1 MNRSG
6 WVIPVLLIIL
16 IVSLVGMYTLPR
28 FREAMSSPPMRTAS
42 EAVGAAP
49 PPPYYEHPLLVPE
62 LAGIRPGMREDRVI
76 AILGTPAGRQAAPD
90 GAVLDYKGLSVTVS
104 RGQVSFVLV
113 TAAGWRT
120 PAGLEVG
127 QTCDE
132 LFKLYRFPDLSCAV
146 KNTPTG
152 ERTRLYFSNE
162 LEFGVSEQH
171 EVITAIWIR
180 PSRPGPFAASSLI
193 VDPTVDHPVFRRY
206 GREYVALVPQA
217 VRDAVD
223 KYDPSFMPWRYDE
236 YDPETGRQYVF
247 SEAEA
252 MFGVIGDFNGD
263 RIPDVVMDGYTAGS
277 HVTLGVL
284 SEKGSYKAV
293 EVDRHLNHDTGHMQR
308 QYHLLVEPGGKAR
321 QIDNVPPD
329 LATDAFKR
337 CSYGKTEALI
347 CLKDGVWRSYV
358 SGE

>member
-6 WVIPVLLIIL
+6 WVIPVLLIVL
-16 IVSLVGMYTLPR
+16 IVSLIGMYTLPR
-28 FREAMSSPPMRTAS
+28 FREAMSNPPAKTAS

-263 RIPDVVMDGYTAGS
+263 RIPDVVMDGYTSDS
-277 HVTLGVL
+277 HVTLSVL
-284 SEKGSYKAV
+284 SGKAGYVAV
-293 EVDRHLNHDTGHMQR
+293 EVDKHLRHDSAQLLK
-308 QYHLLVEPGGKAR
+308 QYHLLVEPGPNQRPGE
-321 QIDNVPPD
+321 IVPPGV
-329 LATDAFKR
+329 ATDAFKR
-337 CSYGKTEALI
+337 CSLGKIEALLY
-347 CLKDGVWRSYV
+347 LKDGTWQASAP
-358 SGE
+358 GE